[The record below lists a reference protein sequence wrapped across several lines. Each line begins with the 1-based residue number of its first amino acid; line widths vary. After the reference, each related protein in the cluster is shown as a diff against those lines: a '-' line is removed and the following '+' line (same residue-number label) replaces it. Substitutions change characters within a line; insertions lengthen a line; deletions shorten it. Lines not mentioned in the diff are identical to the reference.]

1 MCTLRKFIFLTKVHI
16 STKNHAFKFQEQTKF
31 AKKCRKEGGF
41 FKCCVWALHL
51 AIFEFSRNK
60 LIGEGLIK
68 DEPTHLCKPGL
79 DRKDPCVT
87 CNADAMCTKMDVK
100 TGQKKHTFIKDY
112 KKEHR
117 VTRWHVYLF
126 MCLYRLGERI
136 KPLTRDLA

>member
-1 MCTLRKFIFLTKVHI
+1 MAIRAPDGANNLLVHFYFSNFWVFHSTLLCT
-16 STKNHAFKFQEQTKF
+16 
-31 AKKCRKEGGF
+31 
-41 FKCCVWALHL
+41 
-51 AIFEFSRNK
+51 
-60 LIGEGLIK
+60 
-68 DEPTHLCKPGL
+68 PGL

-117 VTRWHVYLF
+117 VKRWHVYLF